1 MIKNKTN
8 KSKPHNSEESFRKQ
22 TSNFLPA
29 TKPQKSQSIFR
40 RFKMMKPFQWTL
52 WSGIASCSLRLLA
65 NAASTEKESEVES
78 ILQKLESDVRA
89 FRDEIE
95 RVYGARCETE
105 TLTEC
110 YKSSFNAC
118 DSTFPN
124 QQCLKADEFV
134 MSTCGD
140 GVGCNGECVR
150 EDTSGLNMLRWYL
163 STKFTNGKRCG
174 IRQSPRFQYQNP

>member
-1 MIKNKTN
+1 
-8 KSKPHNSEESFRKQ
+8 
-22 TSNFLPA
+22 
-29 TKPQKSQSIFR
+29 
-40 RFKMMKPFQWTL
+40 
-52 WSGIASCSLRLLA
+52 
-65 NAASTEKESEVES
+65 
-78 ILQKLESDVRA
+78 LESDVRA

-150 EDTSGLNMLRWYL
+150 EDTSGLNMLYWYL
-163 STKFTNGKRCG
+163 STKFTNG
-174 IRQSPRFQYQNP
+174 

>member
-1 MIKNKTN
+1 
-8 KSKPHNSEESFRKQ
+8 
-22 TSNFLPA
+22 
-29 TKPQKSQSIFR
+29 
-40 RFKMMKPFQWTL
+40 MMKPFQWTL

-150 EDTSGLNMLRWYL
+150 EDTTGLNMLRWYL

>member
-1 MIKNKTN
+1 MFHKITPRQHLLRDCIRALII
-8 KSKPHNSEESFRKQ
+8 SCDSSSTQPHHLRTKGNS
-22 TSNFLPA
+22 NLLL
-29 TKPQKSQSIFR
+29 
-40 RFKMMKPFQWTL
+40 KMTKPFQWTL
-52 WSGIASCSLRLLA
+52 WSGIASFSLRILA
-65 NAASTEKESEVES
+65 NAASTDKESEVES

-95 RVYGARCETE
+95 RVYGARCKTE

-110 YKSSFNAC
+110 YKSSFNVC

-140 GVGCNGECVR
+140 GVGCNGECVH
-150 EDTSGLNMLRWYL
+150 EDTPGLNLLHWHL
-163 STKFTNGKRCG
+163 STKSTNG
-174 IRQSPRFQYQNP
+174 